1 MISLL
6 TCLTV
11 ALAVP
16 SQQVTTYD
24 PSTSGEQVEVFD
36 TQFSY
41 GEQKR
46 TVPLRIYLP
55 KDSEAAAPVVLFSHG
70 LGGSC
75 TNNKYLGNH
84 WAGRG
89 YVVVFMQHAGSDIN
103 VIKDVGRLQRMSAL
117 KAAAN
122 GQSAKDRYADVKA
135 TLDHLDSMNQA
146 SGSHE
151 GRFQMDKVGM
161 SGHSFGAV
169 TTQAVSGQN
178 FGRMGQMFTDA
189 RIKAAIAFSPSP
201 PSFGNQTGSFD
212 KVKIPWLLMTGTE
225 DDSPIGNRTDPQ
237 SRRLVFQQ
245 LPQTNMFY
253 ELVFEGGKHSAFSE
267 REIGGNDSRNPR
279 HHPAILAISSAFWDA
294 HLKGD
299 VQAKEWLN
307 GASPR
312 QLLDVADVWQKK

>member
-1 MISLL
+1 MISLFTYL
-6 TCLTV
+6 TL
-11 ALAVP
+11 ALAV
-16 SQQVTTYD
+16 STQQVATYD
-24 PSTSGEQVEVFD
+24 PSNSVGQVEVFD

-46 TVPLRIYLP
+46 VVPLRIYLP
-55 KDSEAAAPVVLFSHG
+55 KNDKAAAPVVLFSHG

-89 YVVVFMQHAGSDIN
+89 YVAVFMQHAGSDAN
-103 VIKDVGRLQRMSAL
+103 VIKDAGRLQRFSAL

-122 GQSAKDRYADVKA
+122 GQNAKDRYADVKA
-135 TLDHLDSMNQA
+135 TLDHLDSRNQV
-146 SGSHE
+146 SGSQQ

-178 FGRMGQMFTDA
+178 FGRMGQLFTDT

-201 PSFGNQTGSFD
+201 PSFGNQSDSFAT
-212 KVKIPWLLMTGTE
+212 VKIPWLLMTGTE
-225 DDSPIGNRTDPQ
+225 DDSPIGNRTDPK

-245 LPQTNMFY
+245 LPAANMFY
-253 ELVFEGGKHSAFSE
+253 ELVFDGGKHSAFSE
-267 REIGGNDSRNPR
+267 REIGGRDSRNPR

-294 HLKGD
+294 YLKD
-299 VQAKEWLN
+299 DAAAKEWLT
-307 GASPR
+307 GPAPR
-312 QLLDVADVWQKK
+312 QLLDAADIWQKK